1 MVDADDHLF
10 TNPAIGVEIS
20 VEVRDVPHGIVHVVG
35 EVDEVEISLGNE
47 SVGEKIICDESA
59 PGLPIM
65 AIRAV
70 HHHDRNDRHFS
81 SLHEG
86 EDFKT
91 LVVRSKSAWE
101 KGEGTSLLRE
111 VQLAGEKIIEV
122 DELRVAVNGRIGGL
136 LERKPDIESKAFFGA
151 SSRLSRPH
159 DTIATACNKH
169 VTGFD
174 NSFPEGESLRILGL
188 RGFRAGAAENGYLAD
203 AVVAGE
209 DVCSGPHFAQG
220 TTHEFEFPDGG
231 MIPTKAKYRVE
242 HLLDITGGF
251 PLGDFGGKGANALVS
266 FFFVHEKSDFRVE
279 LRPFRA
285 NAKKESR
292 MISYPRC
299 QIFGKAHSL
308 CVVAA
313 LCWVGICAQAQ
324 AMEISIP
331 AGGTFDPFLLA
342 LKPGIQM
349 SPLPTWME
357 GPATINPELGTV
369 EIAIAPLWKEP
380 AVEMYAVT
388 VVFNDNGDGGPS
400 LNWKKD
406 GELSAISYA
415 MGEVG
420 NAVGLNS
427 RTVLLPQALT
437 KDGGSLQISCE
448 GSFDSLLSLAVRPAR
463 QDQTAVLGARR
474 TAALIDDSFQVL
486 DDREVSG
493 SQRVPMAG
501 DVRAGTI
508 VEAELSSA
516 VEPLQ
521 SAIEFV
527 TPVEGNVEGA
537 TIHLE
542 ALGLDLEAELQVS
555 INSKSIGQISFPTF
569 ALDDPSLVTDWNGRL
584 IFAGWRKGALFIPAR
599 HFTQGENSLSI
610 SLKRSEGE
618 TGRDI
623 FLRNTSLH
631 LRFTPPAFTPLPEQ
645 KIENRSAEFQFK
657 ETPQAVDFQS
667 LDPIIPHIPDEQLPE
682 EQP

>member
-1 MVDADDHLF
+1 MV
-10 TNPAIGVEIS
+10 
-20 VEVRDVPHGIVHVVG
+20 
-35 EVDEVEISLGNE
+35 
-47 SVGEKIICDESA
+47 
-59 PGLPIM
+59 
-65 AIRAV
+65 
-70 HHHDRNDRHFS
+70 
-81 SLHEG
+81 
-86 EDFKT
+86 
-91 LVVRSKSAWE
+91 
-101 KGEGTSLLRE
+101 
-111 VQLAGEKIIEV
+111 
-122 DELRVAVNGRIGGL
+122 
-136 LERKPDIESKAFFGA
+136 
-151 SSRLSRPH
+151 
-159 DTIATACNKH
+159 
-169 VTGFD
+169 
-174 NSFPEGESLRILGL
+174 
-188 RGFRAGAAENGYLAD
+188 
-203 AVVAGE
+203 
-209 DVCSGPHFAQG
+209 
-220 TTHEFEFPDGG
+220 
-231 MIPTKAKYRVE
+231 
-242 HLLDITGGF
+242 
-251 PLGDFGGKGANALVS
+251 
-266 FFFVHEKSDFRVE
+266 
-279 LRPFRA
+279 
-285 NAKKESR
+285 
-292 MISYPRC
+292 
-299 QIFGKAHSL
+299 
-308 CVVAA
+308 
-313 LCWVGICAQAQ
+313 ICARSE

-349 SPLPTWME
+349 SPLPAWME
-357 GPATINPELGTV
+357 GPAAIDPELGTV
-369 EIAIAPLWKEP
+369 EIPIAPLWKEP

-406 GELSAISYA
+406 GELSTICYA

-420 NAVGLNS
+420 NSVGLNS
-427 RTVLLPQALT
+427 RTVLLPQVLT
-437 KDGGSLQISCE
+437 KEGGSLQISCE

-474 TAALIDDSFQVL
+474 TAALIDDSFQVF

-584 IFAGWRKGALFIPAR
+584 VVAGWRKGALFIPAR
-599 HFTQGENSLSI
+599 HFIQGENSLSI

-645 KIENRSAEFQFK
+645 KIESRSAEFHLK
-657 ETPQAVDFQS
+657 EAPQAVDFQS
-667 LDPIIPHIPDEQLPE
+667 LDSLIPLMPDEQLPAL
-682 EQP
+682 QP